1 MTGRH
6 TGHCTV
12 RQNGQFLN
20 ASDVTVATV
29 LKKAGYATALVGKW
43 GLGKETLVLYYPHYT
58 QHVQPIKLICLKSP
72 LAMTVY
78 KTSLLSNE

>member
-20 ASDVTVATV
+20 ESDVTVATV

-43 GLGKETLVLYYPHYT
+43 GLGKETLVLYYPHY
-58 QHVQPIKLICLKSP
+58 IIMMYWLSKSQAVVVD
-72 LAMTVY
+72 LQ
-78 KTSLLSNE
+78 SLEGDAL

>member
-43 GLGKETLVLYYPHYT
+43 GLGKETLVLYYPHY
-58 QHVQPIKLICLKSP
+58 IIMMYWLSKSQAVVVD
-72 LAMTVY
+72 LQ
-78 KTSLLSNE
+78 SLEGDAL